1 VLKILRWVLSL
12 GQNGHSIANPW
23 EEEIVRRSLELDK
36 KYLKS
41 NLYPED
47 LGVWT
52 DKHLNKLDL
61 RNFRSDNVY
70 VWQKR
75 NLASESYLVSYLL
88 TKLMDK
94 ADLLESIEE
103 SGEYGAQ
110 VYTFFD
116 KKISR
121 DLIDS
126 VLEINFLIDMVGIDT
141 LKRFKV
147 LDIGAGYGRLAK
159 NLAGL
164 FPELEIGCVD
174 SIPMSTAISEFY
186 LKEEIEKAQ
195 VKVYNLTQ
203 LEELSERNFD
213 LATNVH
219 SFSEM
224 SLGSVEIWIKFL
236 RKSKIPRVFVVPNP
250 KELRLNTGEDFEV
263 IFERYGYKVVASR
276 SKFREGIPEDCL
288 LYQAN
293 YFYLELE

>member
-1 VLKILRWVLSL
+1 MRKILWRIPAR
-12 GQNGHSIANPW
+12 GQKSHSIGNPW
-23 EEEIVRRSLELDK
+23 EEEIIRRSLELDK
-36 KYLKS
+36 KYLES

-52 DKHLNKLDL
+52 EKHLRKLDL

-75 NLASESYLVSYLL
+75 NLTSENYLVSYLL
-88 TKLMDK
+88 AKLMDN

-103 SGEYGAQ
+103 DGKYGAL
-110 VYTFFD
+110 VHTFFD

-126 VLEINFLIDMVGIDT
+126 VLEINYLIDIIGIDA
-141 LKRFKV
+141 LKRFEV
-147 LDIGAGYGRLAK
+147 LDIGAGYGRLGK
-159 NLAGL
+159 NLSGL
-164 FPELEIGCVD
+164 FPEMKIGCVD

-186 LKEEIEKAQ
+186 LKEEIERAQ
-195 VKVYNLTQ
+195 VQIYNLTQ
-203 LEELSERNFD
+203 IEDLSQRNFD

-224 SLGSVEIWIKFL
+224 SLGSVENWIKFL

-250 KELRLNTGEDFEV
+250 KELKLNTGEDFENV
-263 IFERYGYKVVASR
+263 FERYGYKVVNSR
-276 SKFREGIPEDCL
+276 RKFQEGVPEDCL
-288 LYQAN
+288 IYQAS